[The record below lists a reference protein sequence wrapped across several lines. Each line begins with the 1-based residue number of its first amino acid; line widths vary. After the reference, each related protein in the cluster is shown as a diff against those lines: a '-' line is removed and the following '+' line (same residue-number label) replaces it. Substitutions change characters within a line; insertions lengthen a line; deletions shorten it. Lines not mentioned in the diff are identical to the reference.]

1 MTSKICFRKLKI
13 VILLVLLVLPLFV
26 FPTKLTDMAGRKV
39 DVPASPKRLVPYDA
53 KTSILVFPCAGS
65 KLLAKGMISGT
76 RFLPYLS
83 EEYKQLPTVDIKNL
97 ENVLSFQPDLII
109 AGAFLPE
116 DPLEKFDKLQS
127 KAGIP
132 VVVVD
137 LSLDKLDETYRFLAE
152 LLQAD
157 AACEPLI
164 SYLQRVYQQVN
175 ELKGRKSLSD
185 VSVYYTLGADGLMT
199 DPSGSRHTEVL
210 DYLAVP
216 IAAKIPLPSGGHA
229 QVNLE
234 QIIAWNPDYIFATA
248 FKGDSNPA
256 ERILSNPAWKS
267 IKAVQTKKVYVV
279 PGEPYGWFDHPPTVN
294 RICGLIWLSE
304 LFYDYSPEQAKADI
318 KLFYRLFY
326 QYDLKDT
333 ELTEMM

>member
-1 MTSKICFRKLKI
+1 MASKISFRKQKI
-13 VILLVLLVLPLFV
+13 MILLGLLVLPLAA
-26 FPTKLTDMAGRKV
+26 FPTQLTDMAGRKV
-39 DVPASPKRLVPYDA
+39 DVPTSLQRLVPYDA

-65 KLLAKGMISGT
+65 KLLAKGMIPGT
-76 RFLPYLS
+76 KSLPYLS
-83 EEYKQLPTVDIKNL
+83 EEYKQLPDVDIKNL
-97 ENVLSFQPDLII
+97 ESVLSFHPDLII

-116 DPLEKFDKLQS
+116 DPLDKFDKLQS
-127 KAGIP
+127 KTGIP
-132 VVVVD
+132 VVVID
-137 LSLDKLDETYRFLAE
+137 LSLDKLDKTYLFLAG

-157 AACEPLI
+157 VACEPLI
-164 SYLQRVYQQVN
+164 NYLQRVYQQVN
-175 ELKGRKSLSD
+175 ELKAQKSLSGI
-185 VSVYYTLGADGLMT
+185 SVYYALGADGLMT

-216 IAAKIPLPSGGHA
+216 NVAKIPLPSGGHA

-234 QIIAWNPDYIFATA
+234 QIIAWNPDYIFAAA

-256 ERILSNPAWKS
+256 ERILSNPAWNS
-267 IKAVQTKKVYVV
+267 IKAVQTKNVYVV

-304 LFYDYSPEQAKADI
+304 LFCVYPPAQAKADI

-326 QYDLKDT
+326 QYDLKDA
-333 ELTEMM
+333 ELSGMM

>member
-1 MTSKICFRKLKI
+1 MKIKMIFRKLK
-13 VILLVLLVLPLFV
+13 LLLLFGLMAMPMVV
-26 FPTKLTDMAGRKV
+26 FSRQLTDMAGRKV
-39 DVPASPKRLVPYDA
+39 EVPANPQRLIPYDA
-53 KTSILVFPCAGS
+53 KTSILIYPCAGS
-65 KLLAKGMISGT
+65 KLLAKGMMPGT
-76 RFLPYLS
+76 KSLPYLS
-83 EEYKQLPTVDIKNL
+83 EAYKRLPDVDTRNL
-97 ENVLSFQPDLII
+97 ESVLSFQPDLIV

-116 DPLEKFDKLQS
+116 DPLDKFDKLQS
-127 KAGIP
+127 KTGIP

-137 LSLDKLDETYRFLAE
+137 LSLDKLDKTYGFLAG
-152 LLQAD
+152 LLQAE
-157 AACEPLI
+157 AACKPLI
-164 SYLQRVYQQVN
+164 GYLQRVYQQVN
-175 ELKGRKSLSD
+175 ELKAKKPLSGI
-185 VSVYYTLGADGLMT
+185 SVYYTLGADGLMT

-216 IAAKIPLPSGGHA
+216 NAAKIPLPSGGHA

-234 QIIAWNPDYIFATA
+234 QVIAWNPDYIFAAA

-267 IKAVQTKKVYVV
+267 IKAVQTKKVFVV

-304 LFYDYSPEQAKADI
+304 LFYAYPPAQAKADI

-326 QYDLKDT
+326 QYDLKDS
-333 ELTEMM
+333 ELGGMM